1 MKQIIGILLL
11 IVGLYLGYSGIN
23 KYSNSGE
30 SVEVLGV
37 EISAKDN
44 NSRTTAFI
52 YIGLAVV
59 CLFGGISLLKSG
71 KSS

>member
-11 IVGLYLGYSGIN
+11 VVGLYLGYAGIN

-59 CLFGGISLLKSG
+59 CLFGGITLLKSG

>member
-1 MKQIIGILLL
+1 MKQIIGVLLL
-11 IVGLYLGYSGIN
+11 VVGLYLGYTGIN

-37 EISAKDN
+37 EISAKDKDY
-44 NSRTTAFI
+44 RTTAVI

-59 CLFGGISLLKSG
+59 CLFGGISIIRSAKSA
-71 KSS
+71 